1 MIMHQWKPRQVS
13 RLPVRLQVSELDGHP
28 GEGTYLVDLSP
39 LGAQIETSALVTPGS
54 YVRLRFF
61 LPGDQEETNLVG
73 MVVWINTVLNS
84 PGKYLWG
91 LSFTQPNWELN
102 HKIKTLGNHL
112 KKIES
117 SNHGDN

>member
-1 MIMHQWKPRQVS
+1 MVMHQWKPRQVS

-39 LGAQIETSALVTPGS
+39 LGAQIETSTLGTPGS

-73 MVVWINTVLNS
+73 MVVWINVVLNS
-84 PGKYLWG
+84 PGQYLWG
-91 LSFTQPNWELN
+91 LSFPQPNWELDR
-102 HKIKTLGNHL
+102 KIRSLEIIWK
-112 KKIES
+112 
-117 SNHGDN
+117 